1 MSFLIGKEWTNRFN
15 LKRRRRIKS
24 AVFRSETGLEEFD
37 IITPASSESGR
48 EHEDR
53 IADAI
58 YSVTS
63 NRAGYYQ
70 AGSTI
75 LPGGDI
81 PSDESDERRKS
92 FDRTL
97 RKLRRQIMTSIEVDY
112 HNRKD

>member
-1 MSFLIGKEWTNRFN
+1 MSFLIGKEWTTRLS

-24 AVFRSETGLEEFD
+24 AIFRSEISLEEFD
-37 IITPASSESGR
+37 IITPASSESGI

-63 NRAGYYQ
+63 SRAGYYQ

-81 PSDESDERRKS
+81 PSDESGERRKS

-97 RKLRRQIMTSIEVDY
+97 RRLRRQIMTSIEADY
-112 HNRKD
+112 HNRRD